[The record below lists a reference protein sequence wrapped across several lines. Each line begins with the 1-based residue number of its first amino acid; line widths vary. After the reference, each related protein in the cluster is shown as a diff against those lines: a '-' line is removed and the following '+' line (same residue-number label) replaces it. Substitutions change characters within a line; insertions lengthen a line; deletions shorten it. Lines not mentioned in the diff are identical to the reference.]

1 MQRFTTIT
9 IVALLLATSAFASD
23 EQLAIIQPEEAR
35 QRAAQLRL
43 EANAHQE
50 MERQLSAQTGG
61 SRRDRRWRK
70 TMVALCREYTA
81 SATRAAEAYD
91 RVAETE
97 STVSQTDVRQHTS
110 LPVTAAEYDTRAA
123 EYEAR
128 AESLRTD
135 ADRHLSML
143 RSSRERDLQQP
154 YYGSAGG
161 VGQRRRGGWLE
172 SPKERVA
179 REHCEDIVQQNFE
192 LARDADNIA
201 KHYRLRARQLEA
213 MQ

>member
-1 MQRFTTIT
+1 MKRSIAMTIIT
-9 IVALLLATSAFASD
+9 LLLSASLFALD
-23 EQLAIIQPEEAR
+23 EQPTIINPDEAR

-43 EANAHQE
+43 EASAHQE
-50 MERQLSAQTGG
+50 MERQLAAQSGG

-70 TMVALCREYTA
+70 TMVGLCHDY
-81 SATRAAEAYD
+81 SAAAMRAAEAYE
-91 RVAETE
+91 RVAAIE
-97 STVSQTDVRQHTS
+97 STSSRTELQQHTS
-110 LPVTAAEYDTRAA
+110 LPVTAAEYDARAA

-128 AESLRTD
+128 AESLRAD

-154 YYGSAGG
+154 YYGGNA
-161 VGQRRRGGWLE
+161 GQRRRGGWLE

-179 REHCEDIVQQNFE
+179 REHCEDVVQQNFE
-192 LARDADNIA
+192 LARDADDIA

-213 MQ
+213 TR